1 MEGLNNS
8 KIEKLFQ
15 MEDLESLAERDH
27 REKEEKF
34 YRDRKKMIFNKL
46 GEKRHLQIQSKQNTI
61 QMYFAPE
68 VPEDMQMDIQKEED
82 FYEVPGKKTYARVDQ
97 HFKKKEIR
105 RAGKNAGIVI
115 LHGTS
120 NRIVPKY
127 AAFTVDS
134 WDM

>member
-1 MEGLNNS
+1 MEGLNYS
-8 KIEKLFQ
+8 KIERLFQ
-15 MEDLESLAERDH
+15 MEDLESLSERDH

-46 GEKRHLQIQSKQNTI
+46 GEKRNLQIQSKQNTI

-68 VPEDMQMDIQKEED
+68 VPEDMQMDIQKEEE
-82 FYEVPGKKTYARVDQ
+82 FYEVPGKKTYAMIDQ
-97 HFKKKEIR
+97 YFKKKEIR
-105 RAGKNAGIVI
+105 RARKNAGFVI
-115 LHGTS
+115 IHGTS

>member
-15 MEDLESLAERDH
+15 MEDLESLAEQDH

-68 VPEDMQMDIQKEED
+68 VPEDMQMDIQKEEE
-82 FYEVPGKKTYARVDQ
+82 F
-97 HFKKKEIR
+97 
-105 RAGKNAGIVI
+105 
-115 LHGTS
+115 
-120 NRIVPKY
+120 
-127 AAFTVDS
+127 
-134 WDM
+134 

>member
-68 VPEDMQMDIQKEED
+68 VPEDMQMDIQKEES
-82 FYEVPGKKTYARVDQ
+82 FMKYQVKRPMQGSTSTS
-97 HFKKKEIR
+97 KKK
-105 RAGKNAGIVI
+105 K
-115 LHGTS
+115 
-120 NRIVPKY
+120 
-127 AAFTVDS
+127 
-134 WDM
+134 

>member
-15 MEDLESLAERDH
+15 KEDLESLAELDH

-61 QMYFAPE
+61 QMYFTPE
-68 VPEDMQMDIQKEED
+68 TPEDMRWIFRMRKSFMKYQVKRPMQ
-82 FYEVPGKKTYARVDQ
+82 GSTSTS
-97 HFKKKEIR
+97 KKK
-105 RAGKNAGIVI
+105 K
-115 LHGTS
+115 
-120 NRIVPKY
+120 
-127 AAFTVDS
+127 
-134 WDM
+134 